1 MRVENAVPEVPPQK
15 SPKQRLEDLDEE
27 IKKAEDGIPRIK
39 DKIEALE
46 KKGYRSLE
54 EDRDLKEAQRK
65 LEQLEEKLGSTRLRR
80 TEHVHRY
87 PELDP
92 SDNDSA

>member
-1 MRVENAVPEVPPQK
+1 MPEVPPQK
-15 SPKQRLEDLDEE
+15 SPEQRLEELNKE
-27 IKKAEDGIPRIK
+27 IKKAEDGIPRIQ

-46 KKGYRSLE
+46 KKSFRSLR
-54 EDRDLKEAQRK
+54 EDRDLKEAHRK
-65 LEQLEEKLGSTRLRR
+65 FEQLEEKLESTRLRR